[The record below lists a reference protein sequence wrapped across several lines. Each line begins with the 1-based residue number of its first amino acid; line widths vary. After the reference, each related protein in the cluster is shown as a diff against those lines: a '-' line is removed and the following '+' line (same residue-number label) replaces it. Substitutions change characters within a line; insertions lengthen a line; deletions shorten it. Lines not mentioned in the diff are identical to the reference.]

1 MPQTAGFNSL
11 CIMKSSKITPL
22 LLKSQ
27 LSSEA
32 PPVLLHLLSD
42 EAFEEIRISGSKHAC
57 VYEVAFLDAVSELV
71 NDTSTNIVVYG
82 MNDKFGASGLAL
94 ERLQNAGYENVQTLE
109 GGLDA
114 WVLSGFSVEGRGRN
128 PLKAVDGTYVIDLDH
143 SVFRWTGRNLFNQH
157 HGRITFQSG
166 KLEIQDGHLASG
178 DVILD
183 MTRITCT
190 DIQDGSV
197 AAMLIGHLATDDF
210 FSVQEFPTAEFRMES
225 CEAIAE
231 SAPGD
236 FNLLVKGRLMLRGKS
251 QAIEFNAQI
260 AYLDGKLGLQGQFDV
275 DRTRFGSVY
284 GSGKI
289 FEKLG
294 QHVVNDKISVS
305 FQLICQI

>member
-1 MPQTAGFNSL
+1 
-11 CIMKSSKITPL
+11 MKSSIITPT

-42 EAFEEIRISGSKHAC
+42 EAFEEARISGSKHAC
-57 VYEVAFLDAVSELV
+57 IYEVAFLDVVSELV
-71 NDTSTNIVVYG
+71 NDTSANIIVYG
-82 MNDKFGASGLAL
+82 MNDKFGASGLAF
-94 ERLQNAGYENVQTLE
+94 EGLQGAGYENVQMLE

-114 WVLSGFSVEGRGRN
+114 WVSSGFSVEGRGRD
-128 PLKAVDGTYVIDLDH
+128 PLKAIDGSYAIDLDH

-157 HGRITFQSG
+157 HGRIAFQSG

-210 FSVQEFPTAEFRMES
+210 FSVQEFSIAKFRMES

-236 FNLLVKGRLMLRGKS
+236 FNLVIKGWLKLRGKTE
-251 QAIEFNAQI
+251 AVEFNAQI
-260 AYLDGKLGLQGQFDV
+260 AYLGGKLGLQGQFDV

>member
-1 MPQTAGFNSL
+1 MENPT
-11 CIMKSSKITPL
+11 ITPS

-32 PPVLLHLLSD
+32 PPLLIHLLSD
-42 EAFEEIRISGSKHAC
+42 EAFEESRIPGSKHAC
-57 VYEVAFLDAVSELV
+57 VYEVAFLDVVSEFV
-71 NDTSTNIVVYG
+71 NDKSANIVVYG
-82 MNDKFGASGLAL
+82 MSDKFGAGGLAV
-94 ERLQNAGYENVQTLE
+94 ERLLGAGYENVQTLE

-114 WVLSGFSVEGRGRN
+114 WIASGFSVEGQGKD
-128 PLKAVDGTYVIDLDH
+128 PLKADDGRYAINLDE
-143 SVFRWTGRNLFNQH
+143 SAFRWTGRNLFNQH
-157 HGRITFQSG
+157 HGRIAFQSG
-166 KLEIQDGHLASG
+166 QLEIADGNLSSG

-183 MTRITCT
+183 MTKITCT
-190 DIQDGSV
+190 DIKDDSV
-197 AAMLIGHLATDDF
+197 AAMLIGHLGADDF
-210 FSVQEFPTAEFRMES
+210 FSVHEFPTAEFRMES
-225 CEAIAE
+225 CEAINEAT
-231 SAPGD
+231 PGD
-236 FNLLVKGRLMLRGKS
+236 FNLLVKGWLVLRGKT
-251 QAIEFNAQI
+251 QAVEFNAQI